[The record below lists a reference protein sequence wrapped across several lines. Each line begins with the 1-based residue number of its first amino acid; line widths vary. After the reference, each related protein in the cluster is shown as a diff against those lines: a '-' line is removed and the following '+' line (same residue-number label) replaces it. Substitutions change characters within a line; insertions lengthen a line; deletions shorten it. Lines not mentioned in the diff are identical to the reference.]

1 MSTYDDWVVRFK
13 VDTTELTKALDKVNN
28 LRNAMN
34 GLYSGM
40 PGGAGRGRGSN
51 KNLTPEQQQAQRNK
65 EFYASQRYLNH
76 HQRLLERDMAQ
87 QRKLFKAELEAY
99 KEAHKRLAG
108 RESEERKMAKAE
120 IAAYKENAKRTQD
133 IENARRQAQ
142 TARDRAQNS
151 ARNDLNRRRREEVN
165 RLTAPT
171 PGMSDMR
178 SYYANLE
185 RQANQRSA
193 IEQARQVEL
202 ATMNATAKR
211 QAERERQRKMDRAE
225 REAYAENRRRTG
237 QAAAAAD
244 LRSSN
249 RSSNFNAAVETRRI
263 RLDNLASRMGRYGVG
278 DQTALANIRQALGA
292 ARNQTDL
299 NALAPRMN
307 EFVRSTNQAISS
319 QARLERQMQ
328 RNNFAVRSMSNSMA
342 NLARSYLSVFAVV
355 GAGNSI
361 YQNAKEMENLQ
372 TKLLMGTGN
381 KSEAA
386 TAYDYIKQR
395 AKITGSDLAAST
407 NLYAQLAITAK
418 DAGFSKERIRKVYE
432 DTTTMSIGFGLGAEQ
447 QKLVTKAIVQM
458 MSKGSVQAEEFEF
471 RLAA

>member
-13 VDTTELTKALDKVNN
+13 VDTAPIDAAIRRVNELRNSINN
-28 LRNAMN
+28 L
-34 GLYSGM
+34 YSNTRQP
-40 PGGAGRGRGSN
+40 PGSGRGGGNRNNNPLDPFGSRN
-51 KNLTPEQQQAQRNK
+51 FQANLRALRQSQA
-65 EFYASQRYLNH
+65 
-76 HQRLLERDMAQ
+76 
-87 QRKLFKAELEAY
+87 
-99 KEAHKRLAG
+99 
-108 RESEERKMAKAE
+108 
-120 IAAYKENAKRTQD
+120 
-133 IENARRQAQ
+133 
-142 TARDRAQNS
+142 
-151 ARNDLNRRRREEVN
+151 RRRE
-165 RLTAPT
+165 
-171 PGMSDMR
+171 
-178 SYYANLE
+178 Y
-185 RQANQRSA
+185 
-193 IEQARQVEL
+193 
-202 ATMNATAKR
+202 
-211 QAERERQRKMDRAE
+211 EREVE
-225 REAYAENRRRTG
+225 REAYAEERFRNRQRSEQERRE
-237 QAAAAAD
+237 
-244 LRSSN
+244 N
-249 RSSNFNAAVETRRI
+249 RQRNFDAAVETRRR
-263 RLDNLASRMGRYGVG
+263 RLDRLDQRMQRYGTG
-278 DQTALANIRQALGA
+278 NRTELARMRQSLGA
-292 ARNQTDL
+292 ARSQTDL

-307 EFVRSTNQAISS
+307 DFVLSTNQAIAA

-328 RNNFAVRSMSNSMA
+328 RNSFVTRSMSNSMA
-342 NLARSYLSVFAVV
+342 NFARSYLSVFAVV

-395 AKITGSDLAAST
+395 AKITGSDLTAST